1 MKLSYS
7 LREDSGSRKSGRLRN
22 EGKIPAVIYGNGF
35 ATHNIILDEKEILKV
50 LKSLGENAVVNLEID
65 GNTETAM
72 IKDIQRT
79 PIGHKVTHIDLQQVS
94 AKERIQVEVPV
105 TLIGKEHGI
114 DDGVLQQQ
122 LDTVLVECLA
132 INIPRDIKVDIDD
145 MNVGDSMTV
154 SELYENENYIILN
167 EQDEVVASIIPS
179 TLDYSEEDE
188 NVEEVDASNVPEI
201 DAKDED
207 EEKSDK

>member
-1 MKLSYS
+1 MKLSYV

-79 PIGHKVTHIDLQQVS
+79 PIGHKVNHIDLQQVS

-167 EQDEVVASIIPS
+167 EQDEVVASIIAS

-188 NVEEVDASNVPEI
+188 TVEEVDASDVPEI

>member
-7 LREDSGSRKSGRLRN
+7 LREDSGSRKSSRLRN

-35 ATHNIILDEKEILKV
+35 STHNIVLDEKEILKV

-65 GNTETAM
+65 GSTETAM

-79 PIGHKVTHIDLQQVS
+79 PIGHRLTHIDLQQVS
-94 AKERIQVEVPV
+94 AKEKIQVEVPV

-154 SELYENENYIILN
+154 SELYENENYVILN
-167 EQDEVVASIIPS
+167 EQDEVVASIIES
-179 TLDYSEEDE
+179 TLDYSEEEDD
-188 NVEEVDASNVPEI
+188 VEEVDASDVPKI

-207 EEKSDK
+207 EEQSDN

>member
-7 LREDSGSRKSGRLRN
+7 LREDSGSRKSSRLRN
-22 EGKIPAVIYGNGF
+22 EGKIPAVMYGNGF

-50 LKSLGENAVVNLEID
+50 LKSLGENAVVNVDID
-65 GNTETAM
+65 GKSETVM

-79 PIGHKVTHIDLQQVS
+79 PIGHRLTHIDLQQVS
-94 AKERIQVEVPV
+94 AKEKIQVEVPV
-105 TLIGKEHGI
+105 TLVGKEHGI

-154 SELYENENYIILN
+154 SELYENENYVILN
-167 EQDEVVASIIPS
+167 EQEEVVASIIPS
-179 TLDYSEEDE
+179 TLDYSEEE
-188 NVEEVDASNVPEI
+188 ELEEVDASDVPEI
-201 DAKDED
+201 DAK
-207 EEKSDK
+207 EEEEETDK

>member
-7 LREDSGSRKSGRLRN
+7 LREDSGSRKSSRLRN
-22 EGKIPAVIYGNGF
+22 EGKIPAVMYGNGF

-50 LKSLGENAVVNLEID
+50 LKSLGENAVVNVDID
-65 GNTETAM
+65 GKSETVM

-79 PIGHKVTHIDLQQVS
+79 PIGHRLTHIDLQQVS
-94 AKERIQVEVPV
+94 AKEKIQVEVPV

-154 SELYENENYIILN
+154 SELYENENYVILN
-167 EQDEVVASIIPS
+167 EQEEVVASIIPS
-179 TLDYSEEDE
+179 TLDYSEEE
-188 NVEEVDASNVPEI
+188 ELEEVDASDVPEI
-201 DAKDED
+201 DAK
-207 EEKSDK
+207 EEEETDK

>member
-7 LREDSGSRKSGRLRN
+7 LREDSGSRKSSRLRN
-22 EGKIPAVIYGNGF
+22 EGKIPAVMYGNGF

-50 LKSLGENAVVNLEID
+50 LKSLGENAVVNVDID
-65 GNTETAM
+65 GKSETVM

-79 PIGHKVTHIDLQQVS
+79 PIGHRLTHIDLQQVS
-94 AKERIQVEVPV
+94 AKEKIQVEVPV

-154 SELYENENYIILN
+154 SELYENENYVILN

-179 TLDYSEEDE
+179 TLDYSEEE
-188 NVEEVDASNVPEI
+188 ELEEVDASDVPEI
-201 DAKDED
+201 DAK
-207 EEKSDK
+207 EEEETDK